1 MLLGGTFMMH
11 LLEEAFIIIEWHSA
25 CAWVAMGAGWMVVWQ
40 KQRGKEKEGGGE
52 GGGCS
57 YLRMHTRIEGFSVC
71 RMLWRQLGLLDGER
85 GKVIGLALNLGQEGV
100 VQPWE
105 CFLEKRRSR

>member
-52 GGGCS
+52 GGGVLTFECIPE
-57 YLRMHTRIEGFSVC
+57 LRVLACAECYGANWGCWMVK
-71 RMLWRQLGLLDGER
+71 GE
-85 GKVIGLALNLGQEGV
+85 K
-100 VQPWE
+100 
-105 CFLEKRRSR
+105 